1 MRRTPVVDLGP
12 VPNPLPK
19 LLTGED
25 LTSDESQHLFERLV
39 LGKLEPAEIA
49 GMLIALR
56 MKGETAEEMIGA
68 AHALSAAALPFE
80 RPDYL
85 FADCCGTGG
94 DGSGLI
100 NVSTAAAFVA
110 AACGLPIAKHGNR
123 SVSSKCGSADV
134 LEQMGAKIDVDPVTA
149 RRMLDETG
157 FCFLFAPAY
166 HPGMKHAA
174 LVRRQ
179 LSVRTV
185 MNLLGPCINPA
196 RPPVQLLGVADPK
209 MLRRIAQTLHA
220 VGVREA
226 LVVHG
231 SGLDEVALHGE
242 TRAIRLSDGVM
253 TEIGL
258 TPEDAGVERAPLSV
272 VTGGDASE
280 NAVRL
285 KLLLA
290 GQGTRAEN
298 DIVALNAGAL
308 LMTAGKASDL
318 REGTDAARDAL
329 LGGPRRGGARCLCRG
344 QQWLMSWRGSS
355 RASGAK
361 SRRGWTGRSRPSR
374 PRAAC
379 ARRWRGRARA
389 SSWRSS
395 APRPRG
401 IAARSASR
409 RRSRPMRPSPT
420 RSAC

>member
-1 MRRTPVVDLGP
+1 MSSSPVLATAPVPPVADLGP
-12 VPNPLPK
+12 VANPLPK

-25 LTSDESQHLFERLV
+25 LPSEDAQHLFERLV

-68 AHALSAAALPFE
+68 AKALSAAALPFE

-100 NVSTAAAFVA
+100 NVSTAAAFTA

-123 SVSSKCGSADV
+123 SVSSRCGSADV
-134 LEQMGAKIDVDPVTA
+134 LEALGGKIDVPPQAA
-149 RRMLDETG
+149 RKHLDQTG

-209 MLRRIAQTLHA
+209 MLRRIAQTLDA
-220 VGVREA
+220 MGVEQA

-242 TRAIRLSDGVM
+242 TRAIRLSHGAM
-253 TEIGL
+253 TELEL
-258 TPEDAGVERAPLSV
+258 TPEEAGFERAPLSV
-272 VTGGDASE
+272 VTGGGPEE
-280 NAVRL
+280 NAARL
-285 KLLLA
+285 RVLLTGGGA
-290 GQGTRAEN
+290 QAEN

-308 LMTAGKASDL
+308 LLTAGKAGSLKDGAGMA
-318 REGTDAARDAL
+318 REAL
-329 LGGPRRGGARCLCRG
+329 L
-344 QQWLMSWRGSS
+344 S
-355 RASGAK
+355 
-361 SRRGWTGRSRPSR
+361 
-374 PRAAC
+374 
-379 ARRWRGRARA
+379 GRAGAVLTSYIQA
-389 SSWRSS
+389 SN
-395 APRPRG
+395 G
-401 IAARSASR
+401 
-409 RRSRPMRPSPT
+409 
-420 RSAC
+420 

>member
-1 MRRTPVVDLGP
+1 MLHAAALADAPASPPVVDLGP

-19 LLTGED
+19 LLAGED

-56 MKGETAEEMIGA
+56 MKSETPEEMIGA
-68 AHALSAAALPFE
+68 AHALSAAALAFD

-134 LEQMGAKIDVDPVTA
+134 LEALGVKIEVSPEAA
-149 RRMLDETG
+149 RKMLDETK

-209 MLRRIAQTLHA
+209 MLRRIAQTLAA

-253 TEIGL
+253 TELEL
-258 TPEDAGVERAPLSV
+258 TPRTPV
-272 VTGGDASE
+272 
-280 NAVRL
+280 
-285 KLLLA
+285 
-290 GQGTRAEN
+290 
-298 DIVALNAGAL
+298 
-308 LMTAGKASDL
+308 
-318 REGTDAARDAL
+318 
-329 LGGPRRGGARCLCRG
+329 
-344 QQWLMSWRGSS
+344 SS
-355 RASGAK
+355 
-361 SRRGWTGRSRPSR
+361 
-374 PRAAC
+374 
-379 ARRWRGRARA
+379 ARR
-389 SSWRSS
+389 S
-395 APRPRG
+395 AW
-401 IAARSASR
+401 
-409 RRSRPMRPSPT
+409 
-420 RSAC
+420 

>member
-1 MRRTPVVDLGP
+1 MNIATAQILPAAAPEPIVDHGP
-12 VPNPLPK
+12 VPNPLPR
-19 LLTGED
+19 LLAGED
-25 LTSDESQHLFERLV
+25 LTADDAEHLFERLV
-39 LGKLEPAEIA
+39 LGKREPAEIA

-56 MKGETAEEMIGA
+56 MNGETAEEMIGA

-123 SVSSKCGSADV
+123 SVSSRCGSADV
-134 LEQMGAKIDVDPVTA
+134 LEAVGVRIDLPPERA
-149 RRMLDETG
+149 RRLLDETG

-209 MLRRIAQTLHA
+209 MLRRIASTLDA
-220 VGVREA
+220 LGVRHA
-226 LVVHG
+226 LIVHG

-242 TRAIRLSDGVM
+242 PRAIRLEEGEM
-253 TEIGL
+253 HEIEL
-258 TPEDAGVERAPLSV
+258 SPEDAGLERAPLKA
-272 VTGGDASE
+272 VTGGDPVE
-280 NAVRL
+280 NGDRL
-285 KLLLA
+285 RALLS
-290 GQGTRAEN
+290 GSGRGPEQ

-308 LMTAGKASDL
+308 LLTAGKAVTL
-318 REGTDAARDAL
+318 REGAGAALHAL
-329 LGGPRRGGARCLCRG
+329 R
-344 QQWLMSWRGSS
+344 
-355 RASGAK
+355 SGAAGK
-361 SRRGWTGRSRPSR
+361 VLD
-374 PRAAC
+374 AYVE
-379 ARRWRGRARA
+379 A
-389 SSWRSS
+389 SN
-395 APRPRG
+395 G
-401 IAARSASR
+401 
-409 RRSRPMRPSPT
+409 
-420 RSAC
+420 

>member
-1 MRRTPVVDLGP
+1 MPTSPTVAAAPVIDLGP
-12 VPNPLPK
+12 VANPLPK
-19 LLTGED
+19 LLSGED
-25 LTSDESQHLFERLV
+25 LPSEDAQHLFERLV

-123 SVSSKCGSADV
+123 SISSRCGSADV
-134 LEQMGAKIDVDPVTA
+134 LEALGVKIDVAPDAA
-149 RRMLDETG
+149 RKMLDETN

-209 MLRRIAQTLHA
+209 MLRRIAQTLAA

-253 TEIGL
+253 TEL
-258 TPEDAGVERAPLSV
+258 EMTPEDAGFERAPLNV
-272 VTGGDASE
+272 VTGGGPEE
-280 NAVRL
+280 NGARL
-285 KLLLA
+285 RSILS
-290 GQGTRAEN
+290 GGGDRAEN

-308 LMTAGKASDL
+308 LHTAGKVDDL
-318 REGTDAARDAL
+318 REGAGLARQAL
-329 LGGPRRGGARCLCRG
+329 LSGKAGAVL
-344 QQWLMSWRGSS
+344 SAYIE
-355 RASGAK
+355 ASNG
-361 SRRGWTGRSRPSR
+361 
-374 PRAAC
+374 
-379 ARRWRGRARA
+379 
-389 SSWRSS
+389 
-395 APRPRG
+395 
-401 IAARSASR
+401 
-409 RRSRPMRPSPT
+409 
-420 RSAC
+420 